1 MDFTQEIS
9 GGPKGE
15 KLTPNPH
22 SSWMFENMSQRSTY
36 IECPFCKKKQ
46 ESNLKIQTTLT
57 KILKDVHFQSFSQN
71 G

>member
-1 MDFTQEIS
+1 MPYYLSSCNHTIGMKCIDIKALKS
-9 GGPKGE
+9 DGE
-15 KLTPNPH
+15 
-22 SSWMFENMSQRSTY
+22 SDYIY

-57 KILKDVHFQSFSQN
+57 KILKDVHFQSVSQN